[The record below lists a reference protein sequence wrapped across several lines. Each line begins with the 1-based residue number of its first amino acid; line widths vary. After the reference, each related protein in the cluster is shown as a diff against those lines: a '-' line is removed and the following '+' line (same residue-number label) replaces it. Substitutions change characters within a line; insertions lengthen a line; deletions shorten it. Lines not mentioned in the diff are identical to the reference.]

1 MNLNN
6 PKDALITFFREVTRS
21 YWILVRIMVPAL
33 IVVRLLEVFGVTEWL
48 GVVLG
53 PLMSPLGL
61 SSEMG
66 LVWGAAIL
74 TNIYTAMAVFY
85 ELSAGQSFSVAQI
98 SIVGVLVLLSHAIPV
113 EGAVA
118 RVLHVP
124 WRLTIA
130 LRVGGGYLL
139 ALLTYWACDL
149 SGFGAESATS
159 LWQPEARAEGWMAW
173 SWEQVQ
179 LLFSVF
185 VILAGLMAGLRF
197 LRWIGFEKV
206 MGILLLPLINIMRVD
221 RRAANVTI
229 IGLMLGLS
237 FGAGLLIDAAK
248 SGEISKRDMQVVA
261 CFLGM
266 CHSIIEDT
274 LLIMLLGA
282 DIIPILIG
290 RFVFSCLVIYG
301 LSRVLIPKDP
311 ESGNKVA
318 EAQGS

>member
-1 MNLNN
+1 MNLQSTQA
-6 PKDALITFFREVTRS
+6 ALATFFNDVVRS

-33 IVVRLLEVFGVTEWL
+33 VIVRLLEVFGVTEWF

-66 LVWGAAIL
+66 LVWAAAIL

-85 ELSAGQSFSVAQI
+85 ELSAGQIFSVAQI

-130 LRVGGGYLL
+130 LRIGGGYLL

-149 SGFGAESATS
+149 SGFGAGAASS
-159 LWQPEARAEGWMAW
+159 LWQPEARAEGWLAW
-173 SWEQVQ
+173 CWEQVQ
-179 LLFSVF
+179 LLFSVL

-197 LRWIGFEKV
+197 LRWIGFERV
-206 MGILLLPLINIMRVD
+206 MGALLLPLIKIMRVD
-221 RRAANVTI
+221 RSAANVTI

-282 DIIPILIG
+282 DIIPILVG
-290 RFVFSCLVIYG
+290 RFVFSCLVIYW
-301 LSRVLIPKDP
+301 LSRALFPKDP
-311 ESGNKVA
+311 ESDKVMA
-318 EAQGS
+318 EAPGP